1 LAKAHSDLK
10 MFSGT
15 LLVAKNGQVIYAG
28 AFGGADK
35 DHHVPSTLK
44 TRHNVGSI
52 GKTEK
57 LRKKKARC

>member
-1 LAKAHSDLK
+1 

-28 AFGGADK
+28 AFGEADK